1 MAAFSIKGDHCPVF
15 SPLFS
20 FGSDSGSVPTVPK
33 PRMLTLLTQTTPIV
47 FAWPIA
53 LLILLVPIGGIVAVL
68 LYCDAME
75 EALAPKIGRW
85 AATAV
90 TYALFPI
97 AAAPSAFVVA
107 LGTGWI

>member
-1 MAAFSIKGDHCPVF
+1 
-15 SPLFS
+15 
-20 FGSDSGSVPTVPK
+20 
-33 PRMLTLLTQTTPIV
+33 MLPLLTETTPIV

-53 LLILLVPIGGIVAVL
+53 LVTLLVAVGGIITVL

-75 EALAPKIGRW
+75 EALAPRIGRW

-97 AAAPSAFVVA
+97 AAAPSALVLA
-107 LGTGWI
+107 LDIGWV